1 MENYQQANKE
11 IWDLGINRRARKLGG
26 NLGQGKG
33 RERKGPTVGGSEN
46 NLGGAS
52 AWERGFGP
60 CQRDPKSGI
69 PQCEGKTQLQ
79 ARGPSLHSRSH
90 VWGRVGNSRVKGNK
104 PFPGFIWPHGSL

>member
-1 MENYQQANKE
+1 MGDAGIDRFGALMENYRQANKE

-46 NLGGAS
+46 NLGGGS
-52 AWERGFGP
+52 AWERDFGP
-60 CQRDPKSGI
+60 CQKDPKSGI

-79 ARGPSLHSRSH
+79 ARGPSLHS
-90 VWGRVGNSRVKGNK
+90 
-104 PFPGFIWPHGSL
+104 PFLCLGEGWEFQGQRE